1 MSVFFSSKILSRNEV
16 IGLCDAARTAGKKVG
31 YTSGVFDILHPG
43 HVQYLEDARKLVDV
57 LIVGVNADSSVRA
70 NKGPRR
76 PINSQE
82 DRAAVVAG
90 LGSVSHVFIFD
101 EQNNNE
107 NVVLLRPDVYVKAG
121 DYAPEAL
128 SSKPL
133 VEKSG
138 GRVEIVPMQGELSTT
153 GIINRIEDA
162 FRTVEGQTV
171 TYGKRPAIFVD
182 RDGTINEHVEYLSEP
197 SKFREIPGSLEALRM
212 LKAAGYRIVVVT
224 NQPGIGLGYFARE
237 DLFAVNREML
247 RQATKVGLAIDRIFF
262 CPHSKADGCR
272 CRKPGTLLIERAV
285 IDLNIDLPR
294 SFMIGDMTSDI
305 QLGKNVGCT
314 SVLVATGKGGHDE
327 ICEVVPDIIAEN
339 LLEAAKVILSKGA
352 LNVVEGPAI
361 TVAPMLDPSERRVLE
376 AVGRFGGD
384 VGHDFSNILGSALA
398 CIDLIRQRSPAA
410 SAEEG
415 IEDILVILEKAVT
428 KGISLS
434 NRIRGFLRAGSNP
447 QEGVSLKI
455 CVKAVFDLLSSSK
468 RVSCNFEL
476 TAREDLLVAVA
487 DFTVTQILLQ
497 LFENSIEA
505 MQGLADKFIVVNIE
519 KVELSEAN
527 TTIGLGAGIYAKLG
541 IADHGRG
548 IEPQRQEAV
557 FHPFSSSKSRTVGKG
572 LGLSMAMANAVMKQH
587 GGALTLASTKNIG
600 TTICLFFPLHADAP
614 S

>member
-1 MSVFFSSKILSRNEV
+1 MLVRLVRR
-16 IGLCDAARTAGKKVG
+16 L
-31 YTSGVFDILHPG
+31 
-43 HVQYLEDARKLVDV
+43 DARKLVDV

-76 PINSQE
+76 PINSQQ

-90 LGSVSHVFIFD
+90 LGSVSHVFIF
-101 EQNNNE
+101 EEKNNNE
-107 NVVLLRPDVYVKAG
+107 NVTLLRPDVYIKAG
-121 DYAPEAL
+121 DYAPELL

-133 VEKSG
+133 VEKFG
-138 GRVEIVPMQGELSTT
+138 GRVEIVSMQGELSTT
-153 GIINRIEDA
+153 GIIERIEDG

-197 SKFREIPGSLEALRM
+197 SKFREISGSLEALKM

-237 DLFAVNREML
+237 DLFAVNREMM

-272 CRKPGTLLIERAV
+272 CRKPDTLLIERAV
-285 IDLNIDLPR
+285 SDLNIDLPS
-294 SFMIGDMTSDI
+294 SFMIGDMTSDV

-314 SVLVATGKGGHDE
+314 SVLVTTGRGGQDDL
-327 ICEVVPDIIAEN
+327 CEVTPDLTAEN
-339 LLEAAKVILSKGA
+339 LLEAAKIILAKGPI
-352 LNVVEGPAI
+352 VVCDGPAT
-361 TVAPMLDPSERRVLE
+361 TVAPLLDPLERRVLE
-376 AVGRFGGD
+376 AVGRFGGEL
-384 VGHDFSNILGSALA
+384 GHDFNNIFGSALA

-410 SAEEG
+410 SSEDG
-415 IEDILVILEKAVT
+415 IEDILVILEKAVG

-434 NRIRGFLRAGSNP
+434 NRIRGFRRAGVSP
-447 QEGVSLKI
+447 GVSVSLKA
-455 CVKAVFDLLSSSK
+455 CVEAVFELLSASK
-468 RVSCNFEL
+468 RVHCNFEL
-476 TAREDLLVAVA
+476 TCREDLLVGMA

-505 MQGLADKFIVVNIE
+505 MLELADKFVVVNIE
-519 KVELSEAN
+519 KVELSEAD
-527 TTIGLGAGIYAKLG
+527 TTIGLGAGFYAKLG

-548 IEPQRQEAV
+548 IEPQRQETV

-600 TTICLFFPLHADAP
+600 TTISLFFPLYPDAHV
-614 S
+614 